1 MVFKAIVETW
11 YFPRL
16 IDNGKSH
23 ASMHTCMF
31 VNNVTGVEPTG
42 LKAGQRA
49 PFTVDA
55 KGAGD
60 GELDVFVEGPQG
72 EEKVDIKSNGDG
84 TYSCIYY
91 PGKFGKYVVNVTW
104 SSVQVPNSPFN
115 VKVATAVDAS
125 RIKAYGPGLERG
137 KGFFCFSL
145 RAGFIVLV
153 SYSTYYFWLLALVHE

>member
-1 MVFKAIVETW
+1 
-11 YFPRL
+11 
-16 IDNGKSH
+16 
-23 ASMHTCMF
+23 MF
-31 VNNVTGVEPTG
+31 VTNVTGVEPTG

-72 EEKVDIKSNGDG
+72 EEKVDIKNNGDG

-115 VKVATAVDAS
+115 VKVAPAVDAS

-137 KGFFCFSL
+137 KGFSCFVRL
-145 RAGFIVLV
+145 
-153 SYSTYYFWLLALVHE
+153 

>member
-1 MVFKAIVETW
+1 MHKCDEVVFGSIVKTW
-11 YFPRL
+11 FFPVL
-16 IDNGKSH
+16 IDNNKSH
-23 ASMHTCMF
+23 VTCMF
-31 VNNVTGVEPTG
+31 VNTVTGVEPTG

-72 EEKVDIKSNGDG
+72 EEKVDVKNNGDG

-115 VKVATAVDAS
+115 VKVAPAVDAS

-137 KGFFCFSL
+137 KGFC
-145 RAGFIVLV
+145 
-153 SYSTYYFWLLALVHE
+153 

>member
-1 MVFKAIVETW
+1 M
-11 YFPRL
+11 
-16 IDNGKSH
+16 
-23 ASMHTCMF
+23 
-31 VNNVTGVEPTG
+31 
-42 LKAGQRA
+42 KAGQRA

-72 EEKVDIKSNGDG
+72 EEKVDVKNNGDG

-115 VKVATAVDAS
+115 VKVAPAVDAS

-137 KGFFCFSL
+137 EGFLFLFCFL
-145 RAGFIVLV
+145 W
-153 SYSTYYFWLLALVHE
+153 YFLANENTTLKDKMGVEAVFCPG

>member
-1 MVFKAIVETW
+1 MFI
-11 YFPRL
+11 YHFP
-16 IDNGKSH
+16 
-23 ASMHTCMF
+23 
-31 VNNVTGVEPTG
+31 GVEPTG

-72 EEKVDIKSNGDG
+72 EEKVDIKNNGDG
-84 TYSCIYY
+84 TYSCMYY

-115 VKVATAVDAS
+115 VKVAPAVDAS
-125 RIKAYGPGLERG
+125 RIKAYGPGLEKG
-137 KGFFCFSL
+137 KSLFCFYF
-145 RAGFIVLV
+145 AVLCRDV
-153 SYSTYYFWLLALVHE
+153 GGTVA

>member
-1 MVFKAIVETW
+1 MTVWAT
-11 YFPRL
+11 RL
-16 IDNGKSH
+16 KRCIL
-23 ASMHTCMF
+23 F
-31 VNNVTGVEPTG
+31 TGVEPSG

-60 GELDVFVEGPQG
+60 GELDVFVEGPLG
-72 EEKVDIKSNGDG
+72 EEKVDVKNNGDG
-84 TYSCIYY
+84 TYSCCYY

-115 VKVATAVDAS
+115 VKVAPAVDAS

-137 KGFFCFSL
+137 KFLFSL
-145 RAGFIVLV
+145 
-153 SYSTYYFWLLALVHE
+153 LLDLIEKEIFFFFF